1 MPIPSTQVEIRDEAG
16 RALPPGEAGE
26 LCVQGPQ
33 VMRGYWN
40 RPEETARAL
49 SADGWLR
56 TGDICEMDA
65 QGWVRFIERSKDVVV
80 VSGFKVYPNEVEEV
94 LMMHPGVR
102 EAGVVGV
109 PDEKSGEVVKAF
121 VVRGDPALTEAVLI
135 AHCKANLAAYKVPKQ
150 LEFRDTLPKSPIGKI
165 LRRAL
170 KEAPAA

>member
-1 MPIPSTQVEIRDEAG
+1 VEIRAAAG
-16 RALPPGEAGE
+16 NALPVGEAGE

-40 RPEETARAL
+40 RPDETAHVL

-65 QGWVRFIERSKDVVV
+65 RGMVRFIERCKDVVV

-94 LMMHPGVR
+94 LMLHPGVR

-109 PDEKSGEVVKAF
+109 PDEKSGEGVKAF
-121 VVRGDPALTEAVLI
+121 VVKKDPALTAAALI

-150 LEFRDTLPKSPIGKI
+150 VEFRDRLPKTPIGKI
-165 LRRAL
+165 LRREL
-170 KEAPAA
+170 KGEPAAPATRAG